1 MKTPIHPYL
10 KQCTAIFS
18 AQIHV
23 SGNTSLQGNSG
34 DSVKISSSLVHSDEE
49 MLVPCQ
55 VISNIVYTCNMHAC
69 QHFLFRNL
77 NVAVIT
83 DLFITVIKVKSYLYS
98 HLELIDT

>member
-1 MKTPIHPYL
+1 MY
-10 KQCTAIFS
+10 
-18 AQIHV
+18 
-23 SGNTSLQGNSG
+23 QGTHHIAGQQG
-34 DSVKISSSLVHSDEE
+34 DSVKINSSLVHSDEE

-69 QHFLFRNL
+69 QRFLFRNL